1 MDNNRIVR
9 ALVVDADAKSGP
21 AHRKRLE
28 EEGYRVV
35 LATDPAAASLLAKKA
50 PPSIIF
56 INPGG
61 QPNAASTLIEAL
73 KADTYTRHI
82 PVRLLTHS
90 YDQGPGKKAL
100 TDRRTQRLVR
110 GQEGA
115 GPLFQNSPSRRRA
128 RGAGPLFQNSPSR
141 RDV

>member
-1 MDNNRIVR
+1 MQPANTEVTNLENSRIVR
-9 ALVVDADAKSGP
+9 ALVVDADPSSGP

-61 QPNAASTLIEAL
+61 QANAASNLIEAL

-100 TDRRTQRLVR
+100 TTI
-110 GQEGA
+110 
-115 GPLFQNSPSRRRA
+115 A
-128 RGAGPLFQNSPSR
+128 RNAW
-141 RDV
+141 

>member
-1 MDNNRIVR
+1 MLPADSRLLLRETRYPPGHATGEHRGNELENSRIVR
-9 ALVVDADAKSGP
+9 ALVVDADPHSGP

-61 QPNAASTLIEAL
+61 QPNAASNLIEAL

-100 TDRRTQRLVR
+100 TTV
-110 GQEGA
+110 
-115 GPLFQNSPSRRRA
+115 A
-128 RGAGPLFQNSPSR
+128 RNAW
-141 RDV
+141 

>member
-1 MDNNRIVR
+1 LDNTRIVR
-9 ALVVDADAKSGP
+9 ALVVDADPHSGP

-35 LATDPAAASLLAKKA
+35 LATDPAAASLLARKS

-82 PVRLLTHS
+82 PVRLLTAS

-100 TDRRTQRLVR
+100 TTV
-110 GQEGA
+110 
-115 GPLFQNSPSRRRA
+115 A
-128 RGAGPLFQNSPSR
+128 RNAW
-141 RDV
+141 

>member
-1 MDNNRIVR
+1 MQPANTEVTNLENSRIVR
-9 ALVVDADAKSGP
+9 ALVVDADPSSGP

-61 QPNAASTLIEAL
+61 QTNAASNLIEAL

-100 TDRRTQRLVR
+100 TTI
-110 GQEGA
+110 
-115 GPLFQNSPSRRRA
+115 A
-128 RGAGPLFQNSPSR
+128 RNAW
-141 RDV
+141 

>member
-1 MDNNRIVR
+1 MQPANRGETNLDNSRIVR
-9 ALVVDADAKSGP
+9 ALVVDADPTSGP

-35 LATDPAAASLLAKKA
+35 LATSPAAASELAKKS

-61 QPNAASTLIEAL
+61 QASSASILIEAL
-73 KADTYTRHI
+73 KADSYTRHI
-82 PVRLLTHS
+82 PVRLLTRS

-100 TDRRTQRLVR
+100 TTV
-110 GQEGA
+110 
-115 GPLFQNSPSRRRA
+115 A
-128 RGAGPLFQNSPSR
+128 RNAW
-141 RDV
+141 

>member
-1 MDNNRIVR
+1 LLPADSRLRVRETRYPPGHATGVLRGYELDNNTRIVR
-9 ALVVDADAKSGP
+9 ALVVDADPISGP

-35 LATDPAAASLLAKKA
+35 LASDPAAASLLAKKA

-61 QPNAASTLIEAL
+61 QQNAASNLIEAL

-100 TDRRTQRLVR
+100 TTV
-110 GQEGA
+110 
-115 GPLFQNSPSRRRA
+115 A
-128 RGAGPLFQNSPSR
+128 RNAW
-141 RDV
+141 